1 MARISNETVLA
12 DVTAKLTAAG
22 GKLTNEA
29 LYSALENEGKGLY
42 IPIVQR
48 LAKSGQLVKRMEFYP
63 EGVTTPASVFSLP
76 S

>member
-1 MARISNETVLA
+1 MA

-29 LYSALENEGKGLY
+29 LYSALENDGKGAY

-48 LAKSGQLVKRMEFYP
+48 LAKAGQLVKQMEFYP
-63 EGVTTPASVFSLP
+63 EGAALPVPVFSLP
-76 S
+76 G